1 MKALSRFK
9 ISCIS
14 NLTVVRLELIEK
26 RDVEKGG
33 DISNG
38 CSTWGGVRHVGVG
51 TYGQIVGS
59 SKPTHHH
66 HPLRSK
72 SLTSR
77 TNYYAA
83 VREKIP
89 TFVGRSPP
97 VIMVPGGTWHL
108 ARRIIIVLPPGLVAF
123 VLLGRVP
130 SPTAVSGAGGATYH
144 FFDGVRAP
152 R

>member
-51 TYGQIVGS
+51 T
-59 SKPTHHH
+59 
-66 HPLRSK
+66 
-72 SLTSR
+72 
-77 TNYYAA
+77 
-83 VREKIP
+83 
-89 TFVGRSPP
+89 
-97 VIMVPGGTWHL
+97 
-108 ARRIIIVLPPGLVAF
+108 
-123 VLLGRVP
+123 
-130 SPTAVSGAGGATYH
+130 
-144 FFDGVRAP
+144 
-152 R
+152 